1 MSVNKVILVG
11 NVGADPEV
19 RAVANDN
26 LVAHFR
32 LATTERGYKTA
43 NGNVVE
49 DRTEW
54 HNIVVWR
61 GLAKVVEQY
70 VRKGTQL
77 YIEGKIQTRSW
88 KDQQGNDRYTT
99 EIVADNM
106 ELLGRR
112 ADGATPALSP
122 APAVKAEPAGKT
134 AAKAAAPKQD
144 APQAE
149 DIPFDNSG
157 SGDLPF

>member
-19 RAVANDN
+19 RAVGNDN

-32 LATTERGYKTA
+32 LATTERGFKTA
-43 NGNVVE
+43 NGTVVE

-77 YIEGKIQTRSW
+77 FIEGKIQTRTW

-112 ADGATPALSP
+112 AEGGAAPLA
-122 APAVKAEPAGKT
+122 APAAPAAVEAPK
-134 AAKAAAPKQD
+134 AAKPASKKS
-144 APQAE
+144 E
-149 DIPFDNSG
+149 ENPFDDNG
-157 SGDLPF
+157 SSNDLPF